1 MRDDQIVTLRSQIR
15 GSSPKSKSR
24 QSPPGTNDG
33 TRRRRRV
40 IEKSDLSKELEKE
53 FMEDYVDAYEL
64 PSETGRVTLNNILTH
79 ARCRLSKDM
88 ETVRSMIPTASG
100 LHEPMQRLETDLEK
114 HRRPLNLY
122 EILQFRS
129 RLDNIAEE
137 RDVELERELINE
149 HKNLID
155 A

>member
-1 MRDDQIVTLRSQIR
+1 M
-15 GSSPKSKSR
+15 
-24 QSPPGTNDG
+24 
-33 TRRRRRV
+33 

-53 FMEDYVDAYEL
+53 FMEDYVDAYGL
-64 PSETGRVTLNNILTH
+64 QSVTGRVTLKDIFAH
-79 ARCRLSKDM
+79 ARCRLPKDM

-114 HRRPLNLY
+114 HRKPLNLY

-149 HKNLID
+149 YKTSLTHDPSVLTNG

>member
-1 MRDDQIVTLRSQIR
+1 M
-15 GSSPKSKSR
+15 
-24 QSPPGTNDG
+24 
-33 TRRRRRV
+33 
-40 IEKSDLSKELEKE
+40 
-53 FMEDYVDAYEL
+53 DAYEL

-122 EILQFRS
+122 EIVQFRS